1 MNPYEVA
8 RKEAALLRSE
18 LESQGLDLNVGGF
31 ALVTAACK
39 CLGVALRQ
47 VKPEFHLL
55 NAADA
60 TILVARKLTLV
71 RSNASDELKAFLV
84 AHELGH
90 LRLHPTTPGSIEV
103 SESALTGETESN
115 GASSVE
121 GYGARE
127 RQELQANVFA
137 REFLLPRS
145 QAREAFLSE
154 NVGATSLAA
163 SRKLPLEL
171 VRLQLYDGVLLPR
184 IDKPTKVFRLPD
196 EPTPAQ
202 RPAVESDAKVSLIE
216 AGPGTGK
223 TTTLLLRLRR
233 LIATGVSPDS
243 IVILTFSNK
252 AARELVERA
261 RAGNIPG
268 ADRVWIGTFHAFG
281 LEFLRKFGSL
291 HGLEPRFPVLDKLAS
306 LAMLEHDVPSADLK
320 YHDPLAS
327 PSPWLETIID
337 AIRRSKD
344 EFFDADQFEAAVKAA
359 PVAEQEV
366 QDKLLDAATIFRR
379 YEALLTKRKAVDLT
393 DLLCVTIR
401 LIQSGDPVVERFLRG
416 IKHLMVDEYQDVNR
430 ASALLV
436 KGLAKECS
444 TVWVVGDANQAI
456 YAFMGASSSNLE
468 SFQKDFEGAVAI
480 PLALNH
486 RSSQEIVDA
495 FGVVASLNPQ
505 KRASKSLTAERGFVG
520 HGPKHIQTAN
530 DHEQLRA
537 LAWRIRALQD
547 AGTPL
552 AEQAII
558 TYQNAIA
565 ADVAQG
571 LEQLGV
577 PVLFLGNIFERG
589 EIKDLICLL
598 QLAVDSRGT
607 NLLRSWHA
615 SCLGLS
621 RLGAD
626 TLLLQAEE
634 QKVGWRELTGDGL
647 CPEDAAAWQMLKRLC
662 SLFDANTSPWEALS
676 SILLEDSEWLR
687 ELASMPGQAAANAL
701 MAVWQFVFFCRTP
714 DGTGR
719 WATVR
724 NLPQR
729 IRDRVR
735 LGEDRSMRSV
745 PPEAEG
751 MDAVRVLTAHG
762 SKGLEF
768 DAVHFVDVKVSTYE
782 PTRKPASNAHIPGA
796 VLDASKA
803 LDIQR
808 NERHNLLYVAVSRP
822 RFHLTIYTT
831 ASQQLPS
838 ALAGLLTSF
847 DGDWGRSQAEADPAP
862 KDAKG
867 SEVSLEDFLEFKR
880 CPRQL
885 EMSSRGA
892 RSQRDEL
899 KLHRAIDLATKRVLG
914 ELAADPSLLAGDEWR
929 GCVDRTI
936 EHFHLHEHEVAELIR
951 KRVEERVLRGRKWYE
966 DGGIRGPSTT
976 IALGPLKVTL
986 QPDQVLMVNGVKTLR
1001 FIRPNSRT
1009 FNALKQPLAALL
1021 NAHHKNGGARMA
1033 IEVATLADDLKQSVG
1048 TVTGKTPARYEGLA
1062 FDLCA
1067 GNFAGIPDNGRVCH
1081 SCPYMFP
1088 CSKRPSEDE

>member
-39 CLGVALRQ
+39 WLGVALRQ

-359 PVAEQEV
+359 PVADQEV

-379 YEALLTKRKAVDLT
+379 YESLLTKRKAVDLT

-495 FGVVASLNPQ
+495 FGAVARLNPQ
-505 KRASKSLTAERGFVG
+505 KRASTSLTAERGFVG

-634 QKVGWRELTGDGL
+634 QKVGWREVTGDGL

-719 WATVR
+719 WATVK

-768 DAVHFVDVKVSTYE
+768 DAVHFVDVKASTYE
-782 PTRKPASNAHIPGA
+782 PSRKPASNAHIPGA

-914 ELAADPSLLAGDEWR
+914 ELAADPSLLADEEWR

-1009 FNALKQPLAALL
+1009 FSALKQPLAALL

-1088 CSKRPSEDE
+1088 CSKRPSEEE